1 MGYARPRLRSGISTG
16 GSQPGKEIMELKIIK
31 DKIQLKLVPG
41 YDRGSAGETVLISI
55 ASLNS
60 TEIETLR
67 AMKNEQLQ
75 KLYDTNNR
83 LEETWQ
89 ILKNVST
96 INHILDMY
104 TNIEACQ
111 TCPRQRTEKGVL
123 YDPQCRRIFSSSEP
137 DNSAQRKGQ
146 PD

>member
-1 MGYARPRLRSGISTG
+1 
-16 GSQPGKEIMELKIIK
+16 MELKVIK
-31 DKIQLKLVPG
+31 DKVQLKLVPG
-41 YDRGSAGETVLISI
+41 YDRGSAGETALISI

-67 AMKNEQLQ
+67 AMKNEQLK

-111 TCPRQRTEKGVL
+111 ACP
-123 YDPQCRRIFSSSEP
+123 SE
-137 DNSAQRKGQ
+137 NGERSFI
-146 PD
+146 

>member
-1 MGYARPRLRSGISTG
+1 
-16 GSQPGKEIMELKIIK
+16 MELKVIK
-31 DKIQLKLVPG
+31 DKVQIKFI
-41 YDRGSAGETVLISI
+41 GETALISI

-67 AMKNEQLQ
+67 AMKNEQLK

-83 LEETWQ
+83 LEETWK

-111 TCPRQRTEKGVL
+111 ACPRENGERSF
-123 YDPQCRRIFSSSEP
+123 I
-137 DNSAQRKGQ
+137 
-146 PD
+146 

>member
-1 MGYARPRLRSGISTG
+1 
-16 GSQPGKEIMELKIIK
+16 MELKVIK
-31 DKIQLKLVPG
+31 DKVQIKFIGEHVPDT
-41 YDRGSAGETVLISI
+41 DRGTVLISI

-67 AMKNEQLQ
+67 AMKNEQLK

-83 LEETWQ
+83 LDETWQ

-111 TCPRQRTEKGVL
+111 VCPRENGDL
-123 YDPQCRRIFSSSEP
+123 SP
-137 DNSAQRKGQ
+137 SANGERSFI
-146 PD
+146 

>member
-1 MGYARPRLRSGISTG
+1 
-16 GSQPGKEIMELKIIK
+16 MELKVIK
-31 DKIQLKLVPG
+31 DKVQIKFIGEHVPDA
-41 YDRGSAGETVLISI
+41 DRGTALISI

-60 TEIETLR
+60 TEIETLK
-67 AMKNEQLQ
+67 AMKNEQLK

-111 TCPRQRTEKGVL
+111 ACPRKNGDL
-123 YDPQCRRIFSSSEP
+123 SP
-137 DNSAQRKGQ
+137 SANGERSFI
-146 PD
+146 